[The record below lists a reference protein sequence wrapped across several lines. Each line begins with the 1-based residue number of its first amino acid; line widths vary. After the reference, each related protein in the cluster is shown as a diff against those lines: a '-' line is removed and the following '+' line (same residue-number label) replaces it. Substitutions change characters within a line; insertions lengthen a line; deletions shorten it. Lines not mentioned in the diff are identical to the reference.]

1 MTEMARD
8 QKLPTLDPKLD
19 VVFSFLFGA
28 ERNRH
33 LLTALL
39 DSVLQPAAPIAAVDL
54 LPSRP
59 DVEDVDEK
67 SVFLDLRIRL
77 ESGEQVDVEMQTRR
91 HPALRERVLFYW
103 ARLYTSQ
110 LHHRRR
116 YPSLQRC
123 IVILIAD
130 FTELDGPEFHSVFQV
145 LDRKCQRLF
154 SPTLELHLLELPKL
168 RNLAPADEPHLA
180 AWCRFLSADTD
191 EQRETLAMQH
201 SFLKDAKQALDD
213 LSADPQVRE
222 AAIRR
227 ELELRLREDDK
238 TVARQQGLDE
248 GRQQGLDEGLRRSLA
263 KLLVLKFGPCP
274 AEVQERVQNATREEL
289 ELWLERA
296 VAATTIESVFR

>member
-1 MTEMARD
+1 MTEIARD

-19 VVFSFLFGA
+19 VVFTFLFGA

-33 LLTALL
+33 LLVALL
-39 DSVLQPAAPIAAVDL
+39 ESVLRPVAPIASIDL
-54 LPSRP
+54 LPPRP

-77 ESGEQVDVEMQTRR
+77 DSGEQVDVEMQTRR

-110 LHHRRR
+110 LHHRDR

-123 IVILIAD
+123 IVILIAN
-130 FTELDGPEFHSVFQV
+130 FIELDGPEFHSVFQV
-145 LDRKCQRLF
+145 LDRKRQRLF

-168 RNLAPADEPHLA
+168 SNLAPADEPQLA

-191 EQRETLAMQH
+191 EQREILAMQH

-227 ELELRLREDDK
+227 ELELHLREYDK
-238 TVARQQGLDE
+238 AVTRQQGLDE
-248 GRQQGLDEGLRRSLA
+248 GRQQGLAEGMRRSLA
-263 KLLVLKFGPCP
+263 RLLVLKFGPCTTE
-274 AEVQERVQNATREEL
+274 AQDRLQNATPEEL

-296 VAATTIESVFR
+296 VAATTLESVFH